1 MSTNQENINKWVDKY
16 RPSNIDDMI
25 LTDELKQY
33 FKNILESK
41 KYVNCSLIASPGI
54 GKTTLAKALAASAN
68 AEVLFMSCASG
79 DGKVEAIQTKLIP
92 FTQSLALDDQPL
104 FVILDEIDSASSSNE
119 SSFQKALRNVI
130 ENAPNVT
137 FICTANFKN
146 KVLPAVLS
154 RCPEINLTYSPKDVL
169 ARLKYILDSENIKYS
184 PEELKQFIK
193 TAVKR
198 LYPDIRAIIN
208 SLQACC
214 SSGKLINTDT
224 DVSQDKID
232 FLSELVTQC
241 QTAKSVLDIRKY
253 YQSHKDKIDDIR
265 VLAGEF
271 FNYVVDNNIIA
282 ITGQNETNY
291 ILKLAD
297 IYYRLNTV
305 IDPEIQFFA
314 MIVVVYQALKTT

>member
-1 MSTNQENINKWVDKY
+1 MASTDIKWVDKY
-16 RPSNIDDMI
+16 RPTYIDDMI
-25 LTDELKQY
+25 LSDELKTY
-33 FKNILESK
+33 FKNILKSK

-92 FTQSLALDDQPL
+92 FTQSLPLDDQPL

-169 ARLKYILDSENIKYS
+169 GRLKVILDSENIKYS
-184 PEELKQFIK
+184 TDDLKEFIK
-193 TAVKR
+193 TSIKK

-214 SSGKLINTDT
+214 STGELIITET
-224 DVSQDKID
+224 GVSQEKVDLLTNIID
-232 FLSELVTQC
+232 HC
-241 QTAKSVLDIRKY
+241 RNDKSVLDIRKF
-253 YQSHKDKIDDIR
+253 YQGQKDKIDDVK
-265 VLAGEF
+265 VLAGDL
-271 FNYVVDNNIIA
+271 FNYVVDNGTLTS
-282 ITGQNETNY
+282 TGTRENDF
-291 ILKLAD
+291 ILSLAD

-305 IDPEIQFFA
+305 VDPEIQFFA
-314 MIVVVYQALKTT
+314 MIVLLHQALHLT